1 MFKKCN
7 KFNTKF
13 FKKEVLL
20 NMDAI
25 DINILKLLKENSRI
39 SASEIS
45 SKINLSIPAVSDRLR
60 KLDASGVIEKYTV
73 IISNKKMNKNI
84 TVIMFVSLKN
94 PNFTDKFV
102 EFIQNENEIIE
113 CHYLTGDFDYA
124 LKIVTED
131 TETLEKILNEIKLI
145 KGVLRT
151 KTVVTL
157 STIKNNYSILPDEI

>member
-1 MFKKCN
+1 
-7 KFNTKF
+7 
-13 FKKEVLL
+13 
-20 NMDAI
+20 MDAI

-157 STIKNNYSILPDEI
+157 STIKNNYSIPPDEI

>member
-1 MFKKCN
+1 
-7 KFNTKF
+7 
-13 FKKEVLL
+13 
-20 NMDAI
+20 MDAI

>member
-1 MFKKCN
+1 
-7 KFNTKF
+7 
-13 FKKEVLL
+13 
-20 NMDAI
+20 MDAI
-25 DINILKLLKENSRI
+25 DVNILKLLKENSRI

-45 SKINLSIPAVSDRLR
+45 SKINLSIPAVSDRLK
-60 KLDASGVIEKYTV
+60 KLDASGVIEKYTI

-94 PNFTDKFV
+94 PNFTEKFV
-102 EFIQNENEIIE
+102 EFVQNENEIIE

-151 KTVVTL
+151 KTIVTL
-157 STIKNNYSILPDEI
+157 STIKNNYSIPPDEI